1 MSRTPERDDA
11 ERLEEA
17 TGQSRMPLSQGRAG
31 GAGSGPV
38 EDETRG
44 RTSGAAPHQVDRLAE
59 TISRIASTTP
69 TMSGLIEQL
78 EREGVKTIPSIQSGG
93 RLNGMSY
100 EFNGVRINGS
110 TLGRA
115 YTAQG
120 LQCKLG
126 VNYDPKRD
134 DPVLARALARVPIED
149 RKRTWTVAE
158 RDPTMAQ
165 GERQART
172 RRERDHHGLNIN
184 ERQILNKVGTFRV
197 VSAKDLQRQIS
208 PSNPERFRQDVKR
221 LVARGLVESQSVPYD
236 KKGDSVSILT
246 LTKAGLKAA
255 RSDEWM
261 PQKQRLYAGFVKPN
275 EVKHDLAIF
284 RMYEAHSAKIESAGG
299 NVQRVVLDFELK
311 KAVYSELAKA
321 NGLPAL
327 EYARKKDKIA
337 AENGLKTV
345 EGRVILPDLRIEYET
360 ADGELAKVDLEV
372 TSEDYKRSQMQ
383 QKARAGFTVYALG
396 LKASSRCSAIQDG
409 PEVVAGLLSF

>member
-1 MSRTPERDDA
+1 MSRTFERDDT
-11 ERLEEA
+11 ERLGEA

-31 GAGSGPV
+31 GGGSGPV
-38 EDETRG
+38 EDQLRD
-44 RTSGAAPHQVDRLAE
+44 RTSGADHYKLDRLAE
-59 TISRIASTTP
+59 TISRIASTKP
-69 TMSGLIEQL
+69 TMSQLIEQL
-78 EREGVKTIPSIQSGG
+78 EREGIKSVPSIQSGG

-100 EFNGVRINGS
+100 EFDGVRINGS

-120 LQCKLG
+120 LQRKLG
-126 VNYDPKRD
+126 VNYEPKRD
-134 DPVLARALARVPIED
+134 DPMLARALARVPIED
-149 RKRTWTVAE
+149 RKRTWTVTERNPALAPNE
-158 RDPTMAQ
+158 RD
-165 GERQART
+165 ART
-172 RRERDHHGLNIN
+172 RRERDQHGLNSN
-184 ERQILNKVGTFRV
+184 EHQILNTVGTFRV
-197 VSAKDLQRQIS
+197 VSSGDLQRQIS
-208 PSNPERFRQDVKR
+208 PSNPERFRHDVKR
-221 LVARGLVESQSVPYD
+221 LIARGLVESQSVPYD
-236 KKGDSVSILT
+236 KKGGSVSILT

-255 RSDEWM
+255 RSDERT
-261 PQKQRLYAGFVKPN
+261 PRGQRLYAGFVKPN

-284 RMYEAHSAKIESAGG
+284 RMHQVHSEKIESTGG
-299 NVQRVVLDFELK
+299 TVQRVVMDFELK

-327 EYARKKDKIA
+327 EYARRKEQIA

-360 ADGELAKVDLEV
+360 ADGDMAKVDLEV

-396 LKASSRCSAIQDG
+396 LKASSRCSAIQDE

>member
-1 MSRTPERDDA
+1 MSRTFERDDT

-17 TGQSRMPLSQGRAG
+17 TGQSRMPLSQRRAG
-31 GAGSGPV
+31 GGGSGPV
-38 EDETRG
+38 EDKIRD
-44 RTSGAAPHQVDRLAE
+44 RTSAADPRQLDQLAE
-59 TISRIASTTP
+59 AISRIASAKP

-78 EREGVKTIPSIQSGG
+78 EREGVRTIPSIQSDG

-120 LQCKLG
+120 LQRKLG
-126 VNYDPKRD
+126 INYDPKRD
-134 DPVLARALARVPIED
+134 DPVLARTLARVPIED
-149 RKRTWTVAE
+149 RKRTRTVAE
-158 RDPTMAQ
+158 RNPALAPN
-165 GERQART
+165 ERDART
-172 RRERDHHGLNIN
+172 RRERDHHGLNSN

-197 VSAKDLQRQIS
+197 ISSGDLQRQIS
-208 PSNPERFRQDVKR
+208 PFNPERFQHDVKR

-255 RSDEWM
+255 RSDERT
-261 PQKQRLYAGFVKPN
+261 PRSQRLYAGFVKPN

-284 RMYEAHSAKIESAGG
+284 RMHQVHSEKIESAGG
-299 NVQRVVLDFELK
+299 TVQRVVLDFELK

-327 EYARKKDKIA
+327 EYAQKKEQIA

-360 ADGELAKVDLEV
+360 SDGELVKVDLEV
-372 TSEDYKRSQMQ
+372 TSADYKPSQMQ

>member
-31 GAGSGPV
+31 GSGSSSV
-38 EDETRG
+38 EDEIRG
-44 RTSGAAPHQVDRLAE
+44 RSSGADPHQVERLAE
-59 TISRIASTTP
+59 TISRIASTKP

-78 EREGVKTIPSIQSGG
+78 EREGIKTIPSIQSGG

-100 EFNGVRINGS
+100 EFDGVRVNGS

-120 LQCKLG
+120 LQRKLG

-158 RDPTMAQ
+158 RNPAMAPS
-165 GERQART
+165 ERDART
-172 RRERDHHGLNIN
+172 RRERDQHGLNTN

-197 VSAKDLQRQIS
+197 VSAGDLQRQIS

-246 LTKAGLKAA
+246 LTKKGLKAA
-255 RSDEWM
+255 RSDEAT
-261 PQKQRLYAGFVKPN
+261 PQNQRLYAGFVKPN

-284 RMYEAHSAKIESAGG
+284 RMHQLHSAKIESAGG
-299 NVQRVVLDFELK
+299 TVQRVVLDFELK
-311 KAVYSELAKA
+311 KNVYSELAKA

-327 EYARKKDKIA
+327 EYARRKEQIA

-360 ADGELAKVDLEV
+360 ADGDISKVDLEV